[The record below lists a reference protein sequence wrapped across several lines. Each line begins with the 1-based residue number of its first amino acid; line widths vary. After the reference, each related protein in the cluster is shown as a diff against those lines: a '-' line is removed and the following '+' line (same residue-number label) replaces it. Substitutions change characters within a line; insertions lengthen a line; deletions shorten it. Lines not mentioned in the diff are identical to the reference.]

1 MDYLNDRVFKKFDA
15 AVSDATQNDSDPTLL
30 FIATDGRR
38 VYKAFTGRSSATGSL
53 EPVFCEGFDDD
64 VFIGMWSHEWMMD
77 AIKELETKPDPD
89 ADWGQ
94 MMERMVMEMSDYAD
108 RTETRRSS

>member
-1 MDYLNDRVFKKFDA
+1 
-15 AVSDATQNDSDPTLL
+15 L